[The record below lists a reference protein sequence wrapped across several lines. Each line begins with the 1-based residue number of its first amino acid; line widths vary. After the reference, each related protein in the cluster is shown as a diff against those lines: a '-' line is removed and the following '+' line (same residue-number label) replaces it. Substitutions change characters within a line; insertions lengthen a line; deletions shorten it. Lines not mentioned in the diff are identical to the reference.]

1 MQVTPAA
8 RSELLRFLSAL
19 ADRPG
24 SAQPEPPK
32 TLPTANP
39 SVRLAVIPGGCAGWS
54 YHLDPAP
61 RPIEGDQVLRF
72 DRLELRVDP
81 SSWPL
86 LEALSID
93 YSEDLMGGS
102 FRFSN
107 PGAAQSCSCGQSFAP
122 LPSPIVGQAS
132 PHYSI

>member
-24 SAQPEPPK
+24 STQPDS
-32 TLPTANP
+32 TVHP

-54 YHLDPAP
+54 YHLDPASM
-61 RPIEGDQVLRF
+61 PIPGDQILHF

-86 LEALSID
+86 LESLSLD

-107 PGAAQSCSCGQSFAP
+107 PGAAQSCSCGQSFLP
-122 LPSPIVGQAS
+122 LPSPIAGPGG

>member
-24 SAQPEPPK
+24 SPQLPPNQP
-32 TLPTANP
+32 TNQP
-39 SVRLAVIPGGCAGWS
+39 SVRLQVIPGGCAGWS

-61 RPIEGDQVLRF
+61 MPIAGDQILHF

-107 PGAAQSCSCGQSFAP
+107 PGAAQSCSCGQSFLP
-122 LPSPIVGQAS
+122 LPSPIAGPAG